1 MKSFVALSLPA
12 CVLVFFTCISRQHGT
27 ANLPP
32 SFDMLLTFLF
42 AATLT
47 CNRQKRQRRQ
57 RPQHQRRWAAV
68 YEDEMEVLTGDSA
81 ARAAG
86 VGRGGLFS
94 SGVGGGGQPKT
105 GNQGPP
111 PKDKPG
117 PGSFN
122 GETFTGDSW
131 DTSGASF

>member
-1 MKSFVALSLPA
+1 MLWRIVCLSPSPSLALLAFTQLMYLP
-12 CVLVFFTCISRQHGT
+12 SRS
-27 ANLPP
+27 N
-32 SFDMLLTFLF
+32 
-42 AATLT
+42 ATDG
-47 CNRQKRQRRQ
+47 
-57 RPQHQRRWAAV
+57 RWAAV
-68 YEDEMEVLTGDSA
+68 YEEEMEVLNGESA

-86 VGRGGLFS
+86 VGRTGLFS
-94 SGVGGGGQPKT
+94 SGVGGGAQPKK

-131 DTSGASF
+131 DSSGTSF

>member
-1 MKSFVALSLPA
+1 M
-12 CVLVFFTCISRQHGT
+12 
-27 ANLPP
+27 
-32 SFDMLLTFLF
+32 
-42 AATLT
+42 
-47 CNRQKRQRRQ
+47 
-57 RPQHQRRWAAV
+57 
-68 YEDEMEVLTGDSA
+68 YEDELEVLTGESA

-86 VGRGGLFS
+86 VGRGGMFS
-94 SGVGGGGQPKT
+94 TGVGGGGQPKK

-131 DTSGASF
+131 DTGNSF